1 MVHKQFYILG
11 SLMMIF
17 SIGGI
22 GIFVTLPESMM
33 VKSMLNDEPLYYDG
47 IGITRYSENGIQKL
61 EKQYEGELPITV
73 ISNEELK
80 DVSGLKIII
89 EKALSTEYPLNDI
102 GKTSITFKDLDNF
115 QKQYAE
121 ILSEKYSKPSTE
133 FFSTTKHLGGGYMTT
148 IEGEYSIRTFEAR
161 YFEYDGKQY
170 RLIPD
175 SVILSIGDEYYVGVS
190 QVRHTLP
197 ENDLIWADI
206 TEKQIDVKHIIDAI
220 DDIGQHEENI
230 RISVGLPSTTRIE
243 YREWYVN
250 TVENSLFEY
259 DGYIFSMYSWS
270 A

>member
-1 MVHKQFYILG
+1 MEHKQIFIIG
-11 SLMMIF
+11 SLVIIF

-33 VKSMLNDEPLYYDG
+33 VKSMLNDEPVYYDG
-47 IGITRYSENGIQKL
+47 IGIIRYSENEIQKL
-61 EKQYEGELPITV
+61 EKQYEGELLITV
-73 ISNEELK
+73 ISDEELK
-80 DVSGLKIII
+80 NVSGLKIII
-89 EKALSTEYPLNDI
+89 EKALSMEYPLNDI
-102 GKTSITFKDLDNF
+102 GKTSITFKELDKF

-121 ILSEKYSKPSTE
+121 ILSEKYSKLSTE
-133 FFSTTKHLGGGYMTT
+133 FFSTTKHLGGGYLTTT
-148 IEGEYSIRTFEAR
+148 IYVRTFEAR

-175 SVILSIGDEYYVGVS
+175 SIILSIDDGYYIGVS
-190 QVRHTLP
+190 QVSRTLP

-230 RISVGLPSTTRIE
+230 KIRVGLPITTIIE

-250 TVENSLFEY
+250 TVENNLFEY
-259 DGYIFSMYSWS
+259 DEYIFSMFSWS